1 MVLTPEEKPRKKK
14 RTIEDI
20 FKSRQVTFLVGP
32 NKVEFNVHQ
41 HAFTRL
47 SEPLRAMLAGDTRD
61 SAEVG
66 VIWDDVDPST
76 FTSLLEFAYTNDYS
90 VPRLPRKKPVAIAA
104 PPPYQIVELDGPTA
118 DEEVRWSV
126 GSIMAWMMDNDERF
140 GDCKRFGKWC
150 YGRKY
155 FETDFPGPQPHW
167 HDELQ
172 RSDCTGLAA
181 IFMLH
186 VRLYAVADRYRFAS
200 LRALCLQRLR
210 ESLVNVVLRAEFCEA
225 LVEMLAFAYAN
236 TPPGDDLRMMLLRYC
251 IFQMNH
257 LKRHGYLYQLVL
269 EMPPQFAAEL
279 LLEVPQ
285 GLWESAL

>member
-1 MVLTPEEKPRKKK
+1 MVSTPEEIARKNK

-20 FKSRQVTFLVGP
+20 FKSRQVTFLIGP
-32 NKVEFNVHQ
+32 NRVEFNVHQ
-41 HAFTRL
+41 YAFTRL
-47 SEPLRAMLAGDTRD
+47 SAPLRAMLAEDAKE
-61 SAEVG
+61 SVEVG
-66 VIWDDVDPST
+66 VIWDDVEPST
-76 FTSLLEFAYTNDYS
+76 FTSLLEYAYTDNYS
-90 VPRLPRKKPVAIAA
+90 VPRLPRKKSVATAA
-104 PPPYQIVELDGPTA
+104 VVLPNQADQGDAI
-118 DEEVRWSV
+118 DEEDWWSV
-126 GSIMAWMMDNDERF
+126 SSIMTWMMDNDDRF
-140 GDCKRFGKWC
+140 GDCTRFGKWC

-155 FETDFPGPQPHW
+155 FDTDFPGPQPYW

-172 RSDCTGLAA
+172 RSDCTGLAT

-186 VRLYAVADRYRFAS
+186 VKLYALADRYRFMS

-210 ESLVNVVLRAEFCEA
+210 ESLVNVVLRTEFCET

>member
-1 MVLTPEEKPRKKK
+1 MTSS
-14 RTIEDI
+14 I
-20 FKSRQVTFLVGP
+20 FKSRQVAFLIGP

-41 HAFTRL
+41 YAFTRL
-47 SEPLRAMLAGDTRD
+47 SAPLRAMLADDAKESVEFGW
-61 SAEVG
+61 
-66 VIWDDVDPST
+66 IWDDVEPST
-76 FTSLLEFAYTNDYS
+76 FTSLLEYAYTDNYS
-90 VPRLPRKKPVAIAA
+90 VPRLHKKKPVATAA
-104 PPPYQIVELDGPTA
+104 VVLPNQTDQEEAV
-118 DEEVRWSV
+118 DEEDRWSV
-126 GSIMAWMMDNDERF
+126 SSIMTWMMDNDDRF
-140 GDCKRFGKWC
+140 GDCTRFGKWC
-150 YGRKY
+150 YGRKH
-155 FETDFPGPQPHW
+155 FETDFPGPQPYW

-172 RSDCTGLAA
+172 RSDCTGLAT

-186 VRLYAVADRYRFAS
+186 VKLYALADRYRFIS

-257 LKRHGYLYQLVL
+257 LKRHGYLHQLVL

-285 GLWESAL
+285 GFWESAL

>member
-1 MVLTPEEKPRKKK
+1 MTSS
-14 RTIEDI
+14 I
-20 FKSRQVTFLVGP
+20 FKSRQLTFLVGP
-32 NKVEFNVHQ
+32 NRVEFNVHQ
-41 HAFTRL
+41 YAFTRL
-47 SEPLRAMLAGDTRD
+47 SEPLRAMLADD
-61 SAEVG
+61 SNVSVEFG
-66 VIWDDVDPST
+66 VVWSDVEPTT
-76 FTSLLEFAYTNDYS
+76 FTSLLEYAYTDNYS
-90 VPRLPRKKPVAIAA
+90 VPRLPKKPVSTAA
-104 PPPYQIVELDGPTA
+104 AAALPNRA
-118 DEEVRWSV
+118 DRGEAAAAADDDDRWAVS
-126 GSIMAWMMDNDERF
+126 SIMTWMMDNDDRF

-155 FETDFPGPQPHW
+155 FETEFPGPQPHW

-172 RSDCTGLAA
+172 RSDCTGFAT

-186 VRLYAVADRYRFAS
+186 VKLYVVAERYRFFA

-225 LVEMLAFAYAN
+225 LVDMLAYAYAN
-236 TPPGDDLRMMLLRYC
+236 TPPGDDLRMILLRFC

-257 LKRHGYLYQLVL
+257 LKRHGYLYKMVTQ
-269 EMPPQFAAEL
+269 MPPQFAVEL